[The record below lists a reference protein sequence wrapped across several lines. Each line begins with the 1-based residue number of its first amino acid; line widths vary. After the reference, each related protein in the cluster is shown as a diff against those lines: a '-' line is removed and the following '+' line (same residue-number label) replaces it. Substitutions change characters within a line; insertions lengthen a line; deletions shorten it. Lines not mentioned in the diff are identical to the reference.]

1 MIEQKAI
8 YEAAQ
13 TAFEAHHP
21 KFPFPKKNNLDEQT
35 DDFKRAF
42 LAFSAD
48 INAMHD
54 REMNSVNSEVT
65 AAREVIVQKINEVS
79 TARENARVANRRA
92 DKVESKLF
100 SAQASA
106 FIGWTAA
113 VVLGIALIVFK
124 LNS

>member
-21 KFPFPKKNNLDEQT
+21 KFPWPKKHNLDEQT
-35 DDFKRAF
+35 DEFKKAF
-42 LAFSAD
+42 LVFSTD

-54 REMNSVNSEVT
+54 KEMQSLVLETNAFRDRLTVEIN
-65 AAREVIVQKINEVS
+65 AAS

-92 DKVESKLF
+92 EKFEARL
-100 SAQASA
+100 ASA
-106 FIGWTAA
+106 NTSATLGWCVAA
-113 VVLGIALIVFK
+113 LAIFVLILVAL
-124 LNS
+124 N